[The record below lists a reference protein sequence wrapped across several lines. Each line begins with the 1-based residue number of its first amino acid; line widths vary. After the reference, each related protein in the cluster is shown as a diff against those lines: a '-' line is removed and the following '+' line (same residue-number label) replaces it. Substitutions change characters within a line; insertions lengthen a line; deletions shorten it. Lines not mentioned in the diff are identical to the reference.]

1 MELIKVVC
9 GVIYKEDDIFLCRRK
24 PHKTLGGFW
33 EFPGGKVES
42 QESNENCLERELME
56 ELGMKVY
63 ILNHLKTITHDY
75 GSFKIE
81 LIAYRCNFIDA
92 AFNLVDHDAYEWV
105 KIANLTSYNLAAA
118 DIPIVEVLQKI

>member
-9 GVIYKEDDIFLCRRK
+9 GVIYKEGDVFLCRRK
-24 PHKTLGGFW
+24 PHKALGGFW

-56 ELGMKVY
+56 ELGMKVH
-63 ILNHLKTITHDY
+63 ILNHLKTIIHDY

-81 LIAYRCNFIDA
+81 LIAYLCNFIDA
-92 AFNLVDHDAYEWV
+92 TFNLVDHDAYEWI
-105 KIANLTSYNLAAA
+105 KIADLTSYNLAPA
-118 DIPIVEVLQKI
+118 DIPIVEMLQKK